1 MRVVLRTD
9 LDQVGKR
16 GDIVDVSDGYARN
29 FLLPKG
35 HAIKAT
41 SGVTAQAGSMRRARD
56 LKDARDREAAEL
68 VARTLVPMVIRIPAR
83 AGSGERA
90 KLFGSITTA
99 DVVEAVAEQARCD
112 PRPPAAAPRRA
123 DQDARHPRD
132 PRQASF
138 RCGVPGDRRRG
149 TAVGTPLP
157 AGGRLLA

>member
-99 DVVEAVAEQARCD
+99 DVVEAVAEQAR
-112 PRPPAAAPRRA
+112 
-123 DQDARHPRD
+123 
-132 PRQASF
+132 
-138 RCGVPGDRRRG
+138 VTLDRRRLHLDEPIKTLG
-149 TAVGTPLP
+149 THEIPVKLHSDVEFRVTVDVV
-157 AGGRLLA
+157 RQ